1 MEERALVVGRNHRDG
16 LDAELS
22 AGAKDAHGDL
32 PAVGYEQL
40 ADRHVGSL
48 WTAAVR
54 YRHSMRALG
63 LRLLLSLGANA
74 VAFIICAAL
83 LDGFDLGGADFV
95 WAVIIF
101 SLVNWLVPL
110 IVLAAFRRQRAAS
123 LGLILLLANA
133 ATLLV
138 TDWISGGIDIS
149 GTGTLVAATVII

>member
-1 MEERALVVGRNHRDG
+1 M
-16 LDAELS
+16 
-22 AGAKDAHGDL
+22 
-32 PAVGYEQL
+32 
-40 ADRHVGSL
+40 
-48 WTAAVR
+48 
-54 YRHSMRALG
+54 
-63 LRLLLSLGANA
+63 
-74 VAFIICAAL
+74 AFIICAAL